1 MIEVSDIAV
10 YVVNL
15 SRRPDRRERMLEVIP
30 SALHP
35 TFTSDWSGP
44 FDGHTITVDDL
55 KRDGVELFPWEIES
69 DNPWWSRPLKLGEIG
84 CTLSHIECWRHAVNS
99 GKEYA
104 LIFEDDV
111 CLVPDFLNNLLTGL
125 NGLNR
130 GEFPGLIYLGR
141 YLLEP
146 DQPGPPGFVR
156 PGYSHCTYGYLLTRA
171 AIEQLLQANLQQAI
185 VPIDEFLPAMYID
198 HPRADI
204 RRRFPPRITA
214 LAFTPPIAFQLP
226 KEEAGSDTED
236 SEFVD
241 WHISNTQ
248 HRGFANE

>member
-99 GKEYA
+99 GKTQKNA
-104 LIFEDDV
+104 IDA
-111 CLVPDFLNNLLTGL
+111 
-125 NGLNR
+125 
-130 GEFPGLIYLGR
+130 
-141 YLLEP
+141 
-146 DQPGPPGFVR
+146 
-156 PGYSHCTYGYLLTRA
+156 TRA
-171 AIEQLLQANLQQAI
+171 AIAAKPQANGAGI
-185 VPIDEFLPAMYID
+185 SGGM
-198 HPRADI
+198 RA
-204 RRRFPPRITA
+204 RRTGIFRSVT
-214 LAFTPPIAFQLP
+214 
-226 KEEAGSDTED
+226 DC
-236 SEFVD
+236 
-241 WHISNTQ
+241 
-248 HRGFANE
+248 